1 MASKRRIPS
10 GTPPVKGTRDNA
22 RRNDKSRGGRGPGQ
36 KNAVVTRPRR
46 MGVEGSKMRVLFLDA
61 AEAILRDEGYSGISA
76 RQVST
81 RAGLKAQLL
90 YYYFQTMD
98 DLILA
103 VIRRINERRL
113 GRFEDAVASSDPLTA
128 LWKLNSDP
136 AFATL
141 SAEMTS
147 IAAHRETIRTEIIR
161 SAEAFRALQ
170 VQEISR
176 LLAQR
181 NKADYSAAGIVMI
194 ASALARI
201 IAQEASLGI
210 TYGHDEAVK
219 IVERVLRD
227 LSVSGPISPHHRLG
241 SSHG

>member
-1 MASKRRIPS
+1 MASKRRIPRAV
-10 GTPPVKGTRDNA
+10 PPPG
-22 RRNDKSRGGRGPGQ
+22 KSRGRTSPGR
-36 KNAVVTRPRR
+36 KYADVTRPRR
-46 MGVEGSKMRVLFLDA
+46 MAVAGSKMRTLFLDA
-61 AEAILRDEGYSGISA
+61 AEAILRDEGYSEISA

-90 YYYFQTMD
+90 YYYFKTMD

-113 GRFEDAVASSDPLTA
+113 KRFEDAMASTDPLTS

-136 AFATL
+136 SLATL
-141 SAEMTS
+141 SAEMTA

-161 SAEAFRALQ
+161 AAQAFRALQ

-181 NKADYSAAGIVMI
+181 NKADYSAAGLVMI

-201 IAQEASLGI
+201 IVQESSLGL

-219 IVERVLRD
+219 IIEKVLRD
-227 LSVSGPISPHHRLG
+227 LSAAPAR
-241 SSHG
+241 

>member
-1 MASKRRIPS
+1 
-10 GTPPVKGTRDNA
+10 
-22 RRNDKSRGGRGPGQ
+22 
-36 KNAVVTRPRR
+36 
-46 MGVEGSKMRVLFLDA
+46 
-61 AEAILRDEGYSGISA
+61 
-76 RQVST
+76 
-81 RAGLKAQLL
+81 
-90 YYYFQTMD
+90 MD

-181 NKADYSAAGIVMI
+181 NKADYSASGIVMI

>member
-10 GTPPVKGTRDNA
+10 GISPVKGTRENA
-22 RRNDKSRGGRGPGQ
+22 RRKDKSRESRGPGQ

-46 MGVEGSKMRVLFLDA
+46 MGVEGSKMRALFLDA
-61 AEAILRDEGYSGISA
+61 TEAILRDEGYAGISA
-76 RQVST
+76 RLVST

-103 VIRRINERRL
+103 VVRRINERRL
-113 GRFEDAVASSDPLTA
+113 TRFEDAVASSDALTA
-128 LWKLNSDP
+128 LWKMNSDP
-136 AFATL
+136 SFAIL

-147 IAAHRETIRTEIIR
+147 IAVHREVIRAEVVR

-176 LLAQR
+176 LLKQR
-181 NKADYSAAGIVMI
+181 NKAEYSAAGIVMI
-194 ASALARI
+194 GSALARI
-201 IAQEASLGI
+201 IVQESALGL
-210 TYGHDEAVK
+210 TYGHDEAVR
-219 IVERVLRD
+219 IVERVLRE
-227 LSVSGPISPHHRLG
+227 LTGSGASSGHRG
-241 SSHG
+241 

>member
-10 GTPPVKGTRDNA
+10 GTHPVNGTRDDA
-22 RRNDKSRGGRGPGQ
+22 RRNGKSRGS
-36 KNAVVTRPRR
+36 TRPRRKDAALTQPRR
-46 MGVEGSKMRVLFLDA
+46 MGVEGSKMRALFLDA

-81 RAGLKAQLL
+81 RAGLTAQLL

-113 GRFEDAVASSDPLTA
+113 KRFEDAVASSDPLTA

-136 AFATL
+136 SFATL
-141 SAEMTS
+141 SVEMTS
-147 IAAHRETIRTEIIR
+147 IAAHREMIRTEIIR
-161 SAEAFRALQ
+161 SAESFRALQ
-170 VQEISR
+170 VKEVSR
-176 LLAQR
+176 LLAQH

-201 IAQEASLGI
+201 IAQESSLGL

-227 LSVSGPISPHHRLG
+227 LSGCGPSNPHHRLG
-241 SSHG
+241 DSRR

>member
-10 GTPPVKGTRDNA
+10 GTSTRDNA
-22 RRNDKSRGGRGPGQ
+22 RRNDKSRGSRGPGQ
-36 KNAVVTRPRR
+36 KNAGVIRPRR
-46 MGVEGSKMRVLFLDA
+46 MGVEGSKMRALFLDA

-103 VIRRINERRL
+103 VIRRINERRR
-113 GRFEDAVASSDPLTA
+113 GRFEDALASSDPLTA

-136 AFATL
+136 SFATL

-181 NKADYSAAGIVMI
+181 NKAGYSAAGIVMI
-194 ASALARI
+194 GSALARI
-201 IAQEASLGI
+201 IAQESSLGL

-219 IVERVLRD
+219 IVERVLKE
-227 LSVSGPISPHHRLG
+227 LAGSGPSSAHHRVG
-241 SSHG
+241 SSGG

>member
-10 GTPPVKGTRDNA
+10 GTSPVKGTRDDA
-22 RRNDKSRGGRGPGQ
+22 RRNDKSRGSRGPEQ
-36 KNAVVTRPRR
+36 KNAAVTRPRR
-46 MGVEGSKMRVLFLDA
+46 MGVEGSKMRALFLDA
-61 AEAILRDEGYSGISA
+61 TEAILRDEGYAGISA
-76 RQVST
+76 RLVST

-98 DLILA
+98 DVILA

-113 GRFEDAVASSDPLTA
+113 RRFEDAMASSDALTA
-128 LWKLNSDP
+128 LWKMISDP
-136 AFATL
+136 TFATL

-147 IAAHRETIRTEIIR
+147 IAAHRETIRTEVVR

-170 VQEISR
+170 VQEVSR

-181 NKADYSAAGIVMI
+181 NKADYSAAGVVMI
-194 ASALARI
+194 GSALARI
-201 IAQEASLGI
+201 IVQESSLGL

-219 IVERVLRD
+219 IVERVLKE
-227 LSVSGPISPHHRLG
+227 LTGSGQQ
-241 SSHG
+241 SSSSGGE

>member
-1 MASKRRIPS
+1 MASKRH
-10 GTPPVKGTRDNA
+10 TLKGTRPSNETSADT
-22 RRNDKSRGGRGPGQ
+22 RRNGKSGGSAKLAR
-36 KNAVVTRPRR
+36 KDAVLTQPRR
-46 MGVEGSKMRVLFLDA
+46 MGVEGSKMRTLFLDA
-61 AEAILRDEGYSGISA
+61 VEAILRDEGYTGISA

-81 RAGLKAQLL
+81 RAGLKPQLL

-113 GRFEDAVASSDPLTA
+113 RRFEGALTSSDPLTA
-128 LWKLNSDP
+128 LWKMNSDP
-136 AFATL
+136 SFATL
-141 SAEMTS
+141 SAEMTA
-147 IAAHRETIRTEIIR
+147 IAAHRETIRTEVVC

-181 NKADYSAAGIVMI
+181 NKTDHSAAGIVMI

-201 IAQEASLGI
+201 IVQEASLGI
-210 TYGHDEAVK
+210 TYGHDAAVK
-219 IVERVLRD
+219 IVEMVLRD
-227 LSVSGPISPHHRLG
+227 LSSAGPNKPP
-241 SSHG
+241 SSARNS